1 MSLDFFSAEKTVFYF
16 GFASELKTLIN
27 KNPNQNLAV
36 AQMPQIKNV
45 DSSITSARVTGI
57 AISSFSKNFNT
68 ALIAKRVAL

>member
-1 MSLDFFSAEKTVFYF
+1 MSIDFFSARETVFYF

-45 DSSITSARVTGI
+45 DSSGH
-57 AISSFSKNFNT
+57 FC
-68 ALIAKRVAL
+68 